1 MSTRCSA
8 RGRWCVP
15 AAAAVPLVMSVLL
28 GGARAG
34 QAAGAAERLY
44 VSDETGG
51 NVVVVDPQQQRVVA
65 RIAVGKRPRG
75 IQISPDHSK
84 VYVALSGSPIAG
96 PNVDESKLPPPDRR
110 YDGIGVVDLASQKLI
125 HTYQSGADPET
136 FALSHDGKM
145 LYVSNEDAGQMSA
158 VDLATGKV
166 RGTVAVGSEP
176 EGVAVSDDDRI
187 VYVTCETSNA
197 IYVVDA
203 RSMKVVAQIPTGKR
217 PRAIYLASQTHRGYA
232 TDEFAA
238 ALTVFDTHDFKA
250 VSTIGLGDPGVV
262 RPMGIASTDGHRLYV
277 TTGRF
282 GALLEV
288 DPEAGRVV
296 RTMDKIGQRPW
307 GLALSRDGHKAY
319 TANGPSGD
327 VSVIDVPSGSVEAR
341 IQVGGSPW
349 GIVAAPW
356 TAVADGGREVPSEG
370 GIWKAVV
377 PPNGAMH
384 GEFDSNDP
392 VGLTAGV
399 RIKADCS
406 INWVDPDAG
415 QLYCFSSATSL
426 VVFLDAPHAY
436 LERARL
442 QWQRL
447 RRDG

>member
-1 MSTRCSA
+1 MSVTVSRAGRCAHAPAGVLVAMSLL
-8 RGRWCVP
+8 GP
-15 AAAAVPLVMSVLL
+15 LAAAT
-28 GGARAG
+28 
-34 QAAGAAERLY
+34 AADAERLY

-51 NVVVVDPQQQRVVA
+51 NLVIVDPEQQRVVA

-75 IQISPDHSK
+75 IQLSPDHSK
-84 VYVALSGSPIAG
+84 VYVALSGSPIGG

-110 YDGIGVVDLASQKLI
+110 YDGIGVVDLAAQKLTQ
-125 HTYQSGADPET
+125 TYQSGADPET

-158 VDLATGKV
+158 VDLTTGKV
-166 RGTVAVGSEP
+166 RATIAVGSEP
-176 EGVAVSDDDRI
+176 EGVAVSDDDRT
-187 VYVTCETSNA
+187 VYVTCETSNN

-203 RSMKVVAQIPTGKR
+203 HSMKVLAQIPTGKR
-217 PRAIYLASQTHRGYA
+217 PRAIYLAGQTHRGYA

-238 ALTVFDTHDFKA
+238 ALTVFDTHDFK
-250 VSTIGLGDPGVV
+250 VLSTITLGDAGVV
-262 RPMGIASTDGHRLYV
+262 RPMGIASADGHRLYV
-277 TTGRF
+277 TTGRY

-288 DPEAGRVV
+288 DPQAAAVV
-296 RTMDKIGQRPW
+296 RTVDKIGQRPW
-307 GLALSRDGHKAY
+307 GLALNADGTKAY

-327 VSVIDVPSGSVEAR
+327 VSVIDVRSGRVESR

-356 TAVADGGREVPSEG
+356 KALADGAPQRAREE

-377 PPNGAMH
+377 PARDTMH
-384 GEFDSNDP
+384 GEFDSHDP
-392 VGLTAGV
+392 IGLTAGV

-436 LERARL
+436 LERARV

-447 RRDG
+447 AGTG